1 MLVDVEIDEDIVLD
15 KYDKFL
21 SKYNEWKQN
30 SRDIKLIQLL
40 QSDKSIEFMIEDIN
54 LYGTS
59 LSSYSDYLMLDL
71 STYGRKETYNKLF
84 IVDKII
90 FVIKGKYVKK
100 ISININTMRGV
111 VLEDNFKIKHFTD
124 LNDIIFYIID

>member
-71 STYGRKETYNKLF
+71 STYGRKETYSKLF

>member
-1 MLVDVEIDEDIVLD
+1 MLIDVEIEDDIILD

-21 SKYNEWKQN
+21 SKYNEWKRN

-40 QSDKSIEFMIEDIN
+40 ESDKSIEFKIEDIN

-71 STYGRKETYNKLF
+71 STYGKKEIYSKLF
-84 IVDKII
+84 IIDKII

-100 ISININTMRGV
+100 ISININIMRGV

-124 LNDIIFYIID
+124 LNDIIFYIDK